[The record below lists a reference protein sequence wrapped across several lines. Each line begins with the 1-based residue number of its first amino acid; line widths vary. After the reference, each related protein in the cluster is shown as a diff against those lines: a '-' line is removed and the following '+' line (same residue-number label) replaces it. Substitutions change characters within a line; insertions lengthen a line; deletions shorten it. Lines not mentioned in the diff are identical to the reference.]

1 MWVGP
6 GRSAADLALLRSRGI
21 THVLKRG
28 GDVPNRRDEGIVY
41 LRLDVGDSGSV
52 PALFHTPKA
61 EGVRISAPRDN
72 ARRSLFS
79 SRAAATPASLCPR
92 PRVCGERAVN

>member
-41 LRLDVGDSGSV
+41 LRLDVGDNWQRACPVSY
-52 PALFHTPKA
+52 PKSRGRA
-61 EGVRISAPRDN
+61 DICSAR
-72 ARRSLFS
+72 
-79 SRAAATPASLCPR
+79 
-92 PRVCGERAVN
+92 

>member
-41 LRLDVGDSGSV
+41 LRLDVGDIGSDACPV
-52 PALFHTPKA
+52 SYPKPRACGYLLRAITHDVRSFHPGQQQRRRVFARAHAFAASAL
-61 EGVRISAPRDN
+61 
-72 ARRSLFS
+72 
-79 SRAAATPASLCPR
+79 
-92 PRVCGERAVN
+92 

>member
-41 LRLDVGDSGSV
+41 LRLDVGDIR
-52 PALFHTPKA
+52 ALFHTPSRGRA
-61 EGVRISAPRDN
+61 DICSAR
-72 ARRSLFS
+72 
-79 SRAAATPASLCPR
+79 
-92 PRVCGERAVN
+92 